1 MPMQTHLELWANVL
15 PAMRMIGWELQEYTS
30 FLPSLLFA
38 TSWETGGTP
47 PVPWNCYLTLTSESH
62 HQSDCYICVI
72 DPRLSLSLSLSLY
85 KGISPPM
92 GSLLVAMLLPLT
104 VVPFF
109 LVNLSNNP
117 PTWSSKRVVLVV
129 VVIFFLRKK
138 VLQMVLFWCKWIN
151 CILLSPLGKIFRKIL
166 NEAA

>member
-1 MPMQTHLELWANVL
+1 MLRYAPPFSPFHSSKKDIQSMPMQTHLELWANVL

-38 TSWETGGTP
+38 TSWETGGTLL
-47 PVPWNCYLTLTSESH
+47 VPWNCCLTLTSESH
-62 HQSDCYICVI
+62 HQSNYYICVI
-72 DPRLSLSLSLSLY
+72 DPRLSLSLSLY

-129 VVIFFLRKK
+129 VVVHFFFLKK
-138 VLQMVLFWCKWIN
+138 KCYKWSLIDV
-151 CILLSPLGKIFRKIL
+151 
-166 NEAA
+166 NE